1 MKYQLSFFVAA
12 IMFLLQATG
21 YAQQPAV
28 HISGKVIASDT
39 RLPVAGASVSTSHDA
54 RAVATNTEGAFT
66 ITLDDDADT
75 LFISRIGYKPQRI
88 PVRGF
93 TRKTLLIELQ

>member
-75 LFISRIGYKPQRI
+75 LLYPASVMNPNAYQYAASPGKHC
-88 PVRGF
+88 
-93 TRKTLLIELQ
+93 